1 MFEPVRCLMKMKE
14 KTTMRKLDLLAL
26 PLFAVA
32 IAASC
37 VGAENFKPE
46 KIIALERAALDRWG
60 NGDPQGYLETYAPDV
75 TYFDPEEQARVD
87 GLGPIKELYF
97 PISAKS
103 KITNMKI
110 TAPTANVL
118 GPSARLS

>member
-37 VGAENFKPE
+37 AGAKNFKPE

-60 NGDPQGYLETYAPDV
+60 NGDPQGYLETYSPDV
-75 TYFDPEEQARVD
+75 TYFDPEAHARVY
-87 GLGPIKELYF
+87 GLAATKKLYV
-97 PISAKS
+97 P
-103 KITNMKI
+103 I
-110 TAPTANVL
+110 TATTNINTTNIIAPHTN
-118 GPSARLS
+118 RL